1 MKISEKWLRTW
12 VDPPVTS
19 DELVDQ
25 LTDAGLEVDGVQE
38 IGFACEG
45 VVVAEITDVEEHPT
59 SQGLYV
65 CNVDDGESQHQVVC
79 GAPNTRKGLLTA
91 YARAGGSVVDG
102 TQIGTQSIHG
112 VTSSGMLCSNV
123 ELGFGAD
130 VGKIVEFGSECQV
143 GQPLGD
149 VLDLDDL
156 VLELDLTPN
165 RGDCFSIRGVA
176 REVAVANGLDH
187 EEPVIDPIQ
196 AEHNDEL
203 SIELEDAEGCPKYL
217 GRIIRNIDPDA
228 VTPDWMAQRLL
239 SAGLRP
245 INPVVDVTNFVMLEL
260 GQPLHAFDL
269 ELVKNGI
276 KVRQA
281 AKGETLVLL
290 DGKEV
295 HLDSNVLL
303 ITDGTKPVAIAGV
316 MGGEDSGIQ
325 PDTTDIFIECAYF
338 NPLSIIGTARSFGI
352 QTDASTR
359 YERGVDY
366 ALQERAMERVTALL
380 LATVGGSPG
389 PVTNAC
395 EDAWMPKSQN
405 VEILFETMDRLVGES
420 VDRDT
425 VTRVFEKLGL
435 QPTQTEDRWVTTV
448 PSHRFDIQIKEDL
461 VEELVRVY
469 GYNEVE
475 SRVPIQSLSVQDE
488 LAETRT
494 LYDLKYQLAQL
505 GYFESITYSFIAPEH
520 DEMFLSDL
528 PSLSLENPISEDRA
542 RMRKSLIPGLLH
554 TVRYNLDRNQ
564 DAIRV
569 FECGM
574 CFRQVGNE
582 LQQDTFLAAILTG
595 AAEPENWTKTHTELD
610 FFDLKGDVESFC
622 QSLGANTEVSEPVKQ
637 PTYLHP
643 GQTASLT
650 LDGREIGHLGK
661 LHPAF
666 AIKFDINQP
675 VFVFEIQADA
685 LLRRAHKTLDIVSP
699 FPSMRRDFALL
710 LDDDVPARKVEQIAR
725 DELGEILE
733 ELLFF
738 DVYRGEGIEQGKKSL
753 AIGLTLRH
761 PDKTLEEQ
769 EVNSLLSDLIAEFN
783 NQLSAELR

>member
-12 VDPPVTS
+12 VDPPVSS
-19 DELVDQ
+19 DVLVDQ
-25 LTDAGLEVDGVQE
+25 LTNAGLEVDGVQE
-38 IGFACEG
+38 IGFECED
-45 VVVAEITDVEEHPT
+45 VVVAEITGVEVHPT
-59 SQGLYV
+59 ANGLYV
-65 CNVDDGESQHQVVC
+65 CNVDDGAGQHQVVC

-91 YARAGGSVVDG
+91 YARTGGSIING
-102 TQIGTQSIHG
+102 TKIGTQSIHG
-112 VTSSGMLCSNV
+112 VTSTGMLCSNV
-123 ELGFGAD
+123 ELGYGAD
-130 VGKIVEFGSECQV
+130 GRKIVEFESTYQV
-143 GQPLGD
+143 GQALGD
-149 VLDLDDL
+149 VLELDDL

-187 EEPVIDPIQ
+187 AEPSIDPVP
-196 AEHNDEL
+196 AEHNDEIP
-203 SIELEDAEGCPKYL
+203 IELEDAEGCPKYL
-217 GRIIRNIDPDA
+217 GRIIRNIDPNA
-228 VTPDWMAQRLL
+228 VTPDWMVQRLM

-245 INPVVDVTNFVMLEL
+245 IDPVVDVTNFVMLEL

-269 ELVKNGI
+269 GLVSNGI
-276 KVRQA
+276 KVRKA

-295 HLDSNVLL
+295 TLDSNVLL

-366 ALQERAMERVTALL
+366 ALQERAMERVTRLL
-380 LATVGGSPG
+380 LDIVGGSPG

-395 EDAWMPKSQN
+395 EETWMPKSQN
-405 VEILFETMDRLVGES
+405 VELLFATMDRLVGES
-420 VDRDT
+420 IERET
-425 VTRVFEKLGL
+425 VTKVFDKLGL
-435 QPTQTEDRWVTTV
+435 QPTQTDDRWITKV

-469 GYNEVE
+469 GYNRVQ
-475 SRVPIQSLSVQDE
+475 SRVPIQTLSVQDE
-488 LAETRT
+488 LAEKRT
-494 LYDLKYQLAQL
+494 LYDVKHQLAQL
-505 GYFESITYSFIAPEH
+505 GYFEAITYSFIAPEH
-520 DEMFLSDL
+520 DEMFLADI

-542 RMRKSLIPGLLH
+542 RMRKSLIPGLLD
-554 TVRYNLDRNQ
+554 TVRYNVDRNQ

-582 LQQDTFLAAILTG
+582 LQQDTYLAAVLTG
-595 AAEPENWTKTHTELD
+595 VPEPENWAQTHSDLD
-610 FFDLKGDVESFC
+610 FFDLKGDVETLC
-622 QSLGANTEVSEPVKQ
+622 ERLGMVVEFTQPLQ
-637 PTYLHP
+637 RPTYLHP
-643 GQTASLT
+643 GQTASLAI
-650 LDGREIGHLGK
+650 DGSEIGHLGK
-661 LHPAF
+661 LHPAI
-666 AIKFDINQP
+666 ATKFDINQP
-675 VFVFEIQADA
+675 VFVFELQADS
-685 LLRRAHKTLDIVSP
+685 LLRRTQKTLDVVSP

-710 LDDDVPARKVEQIAR
+710 LDNDVPAVKVEQIAR
-725 DELGEILE
+725 NELGEILE

-738 DVYRGEGIEQGKKSL
+738 DVYRGEGIGEGKKSL

-761 PDKTLEEQ
+761 PAKTLEEQ
-769 EVNSLLSDLIAEFN
+769 TVNSLLSDLIAKFN
-783 NQLSAELR
+783 EQLGAELR

>member
-12 VDPPVTS
+12 VDPPVSS
-19 DELVDQ
+19 DVLVDQ
-25 LTDAGLEVDGVQE
+25 LTNAGLEIDGVQD
-38 IGFACEG
+38 IGFECED
-45 VVVAEITDVEEHPT
+45 VVVAEITEVEVHPT
-59 SQGLYV
+59 AEGLYV
-65 CNVDDGESQHQVVC
+65 CKVDDGVGQHQVVC

-91 YARAGGSVVDG
+91 YARTGGSIIDG
-102 TQIGTQSIHG
+102 TKIGTQSIHG
-112 VTSSGMLCSNV
+112 VASTGMLCSNV
-123 ELGFGAD
+123 ELGYGAD
-130 VGKIVEFGSECQV
+130 EGKIVEFESTYQV
-143 GQPLGD
+143 GQFLD
-149 VLDLDDL
+149 EVLELDDR

-187 EEPVIDPIQ
+187 EEPAIDPVP
-196 AEHNDEL
+196 ADHDDEIP
-203 SIELEDAEGCPKYL
+203 IELEDAEGCPKYL
-217 GRIIRNIDPDA
+217 GRIIRDIDPNA

-239 SAGLRP
+239 GAGLRP
-245 INPVVDVTNFVMLEL
+245 IDPVVDVTNFVMLEL

-269 ELVKNGI
+269 GLVDNGI
-276 KVRQA
+276 KVRKA
-281 AKGETLVLL
+281 EKGESLVLL
-290 DGKEV
+290 DGKKV
-295 HLDSNVLL
+295 KLDSNVLL
-303 ITDGTKPVAIAGV
+303 ITDGSKPVAIAGV

-366 ALQERAMERVTALL
+366 ALQERAMERVTRLL
-380 LATVGGSPG
+380 LEIVGGSPG

-395 EDAWMPKSQN
+395 DEAWMPKSQN
-405 VEILFETMDRLVGES
+405 VELLFETMDRLVGES
-420 VDRDT
+420 IDRAT
-425 VTRVFEKLGL
+425 VTKVFDKLGL
-435 QPTQTEDRWVTTV
+435 QPTQTEDRWITKV

-469 GYNEVE
+469 GYNRVQ
-475 SRVPIQSLSVQDE
+475 SRVPIQTLSVQDE
-488 LAETRT
+488 LAEKRT
-494 LYDLKYQLAQL
+494 LYDVKHQLAQL
-505 GYFESITYSFIAPEH
+505 GYFEAITYSFIAREH
-520 DEMFLSDL
+520 DEIFLADL

-542 RMRKSLIPGLLH
+542 RMRKSLIPGLLD
-554 TVRYNLDRNQ
+554 TVRYNVDRNQ

-582 LQQDTFLAAILTG
+582 LQQDTFLAATITG
-595 AAEPENWTKTHTELD
+595 APEPENWTKTHSDLD
-610 FFDLKGDVESFC
+610 FFDLKGDVEALC
-622 QSLGANTEVSEPVKQ
+622 ETLGVEVEFTQPSKQ

-643 GQTASLT
+643 GQTASLII
-650 LDGREIGHLGK
+650 DGSEIGQLGM
-661 LHPAF
+661 LHPGIAS
-666 AIKFDINQP
+666 KFDINQP
-675 VFVFEIQADA
+675 VFVFELQVDS
-685 LLRRAHKTLDIVSP
+685 LLRRTQKMLDVVSP

-710 LDDDVPARKVEQIAR
+710 LDNDVPAVKVEQIAR

-738 DVYRGEGIEQGKKSL
+738 DVYRGEGIEEGKKSL

-761 PDKTLEEQ
+761 PTKTLEEQ
-769 EVNSLLSDLIAEFN
+769 MVNSLLSDLIAKFN
-783 NQLSAELR
+783 QQLGAELR